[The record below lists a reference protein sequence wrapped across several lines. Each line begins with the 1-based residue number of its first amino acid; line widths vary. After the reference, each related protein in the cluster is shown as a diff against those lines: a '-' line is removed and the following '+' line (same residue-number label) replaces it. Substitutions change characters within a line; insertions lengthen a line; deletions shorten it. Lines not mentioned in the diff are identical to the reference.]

1 MQRTLPPLRGTAPE
15 GSWRMGNAD
24 REQADGRL
32 AVFAIVTQP
41 KPNSFRLLGTG
52 FYLTHKGGF
61 ATAAHVARDARHCS
75 PRTPRP
81 LALSTCCQT
90 DVRYFDRS
98 GSFFIIPERTSPLVS
113 PRFEPINTRTGKPYP
128 IKLLSITSKAPQK
141 GAAISA
147 WSYPLHAVDNVSGD
161 LVQLHPDFYNGE
173 VQDFFQDCGP
183 SVKINPPYYQTNIH
197 LYGASSGGPVFNFDG
212 EVFGVASCSYGSF
225 EDEND
230 VAFVTPASTL
240 LEIEIPECIGQNGSP
255 MTTLGNIARL
265 GRISAR

>member
-61 ATAAHVARDARHCS
+61 ATAAHVARDAEALLAENSEAAGIIHMLPDGRS
-75 PRTPRP
+75 LFRP
-81 LALSTCCQT
+81 IWQFFYHSRA
-90 DVRYFDRS
+90 DVAF
-98 GSFFIIPERTSPLVS
+98 GI

-141 GAAISA
+141 GAAIST

-161 LVQLHPDFYNGE
+161 LVQLQPDFYNGE